1 MSLLDSAGGVL
12 SSFFRIDIVPGPPG
26 SPPQYLAFA
35 LTSPVLHV
43 DAVPYV
49 KHKSVFGSS
58 FTRGRANLTAL
69 ATPLLKWTAA
79 VGNRS
84 LFASD
89 PIFSFAADAAWNGV
103 VGVVE
108 FELRVY
114 ECGSSDIKVS
124 ASYAAS
130 DAQASGAAT
139 AAVSA
144 AETSAEKSFSIT
156 AACCNYPPVV
166 AAIRDVSIEEDAG
179 RVSLAC
185 WLTNL
190 STGSP
195 YERQQSLNVFPVDV
209 QVLQGMYKAG
219 DMIRNL
225 RFTPRLEA
233 ACAYLSFEVLLTP
246 FSRECLHENRR
257 CGA

>member
-1 MSLLDSAGGVL
+1 
-12 SSFFRIDIVPGPPG
+12 
-26 SPPQYLAFA
+26 
-35 LTSPVLHV
+35 V

-49 KHKSVFGSS
+49 KHKTVFGSS

-69 ATPLLKWTAA
+69 ATPLLKWTA
-79 VGNRS
+79 VVRNRS

-89 PIFSFAADAAWNGV
+89 PIFSFAADAASNGV

-124 ASYAAS
+124 ATYDAAS
-130 DAQASGAAT
+130 DAQALGAAP
-139 AAVSA
+139 AISA
-144 AETSAEKSFSIT
+144 TEISAEKSLRIT
-156 AACCNYPPVV
+156 AACRNYPPVV

-179 RVSLAC
+179 PVSLAC

-195 YERQQSLNVFPVDV
+195 YERKQSLNVFPVDV
-209 QVLQGMYKAG
+209 QVLQGMYKAE

-233 ACAYLSFEVLLTP
+233 ACADLSFEVLLAP
-246 FSRECLHENRR
+246 FS
-257 CGA
+257 